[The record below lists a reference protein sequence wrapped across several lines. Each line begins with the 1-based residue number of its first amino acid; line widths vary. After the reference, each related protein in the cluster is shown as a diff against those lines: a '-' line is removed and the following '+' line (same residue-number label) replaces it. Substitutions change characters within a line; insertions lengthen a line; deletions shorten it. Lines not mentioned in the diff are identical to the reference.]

1 MTNAEHEALNRRFE
15 GATSVDEAPAE
26 PIHRPGPLRVFI
38 RDENKKLMDTIRRLE
53 ERIIALEKLVG

>member
-1 MTNAEHEALNRRFE
+1 MTNTEHEA
-15 GATSVDEAPAE
+15 APVADEVPFQ
-26 PIHRPGPLRVFI
+26 RPGPLRVFI